1 MMFEGGWNMR
11 SIPQALT
18 ALFVLTVCA
27 PAEAQSWRPVAHSGP
42 DGDEIV
48 WFVDARSIARN
59 GNNATY
65 LLEAVLEKAGSD
77 GVDRVQEDTRADCA
91 NSTTFVTKRRM
102 YRGSAL
108 HQEKVLAE
116 KSELFGPGSP
126 SRFATDSVCKDQW
139 ANDPIADTGA
149 FARAYFAQ

>member
-1 MMFEGGWNMR
+1 MR
-11 SIPQALT
+11 SIRHALT
-18 ALFVLTVCA
+18 ALFVLTACA

-42 DGDEIV
+42 DGDQIV
-48 WFVDARSIARN
+48 WFVDATTISRS

-77 GVDRVQEDTRADCA
+77 GVDRVQEDTQADCT
-91 NSTTFVTKRRM
+91 NSKTIVTKRRM
-102 YRGSAL
+102 YRGADVQ
-108 HQEKVLAE
+108 QEKVLPP

-139 ANDPIADTGA
+139 ANDPVADTGV
-149 FARAYFAQ
+149 FARTYFAQ